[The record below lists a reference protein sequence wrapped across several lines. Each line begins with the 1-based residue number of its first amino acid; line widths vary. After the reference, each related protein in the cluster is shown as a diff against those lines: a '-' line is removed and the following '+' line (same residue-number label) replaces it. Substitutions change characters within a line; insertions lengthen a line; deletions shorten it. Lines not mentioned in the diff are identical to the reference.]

1 MKRSFA
7 GSWDCTRNL
16 CRSVSQFVNLAGLR
30 EDETWTG
37 PWAVHARRE
46 LFSRQSWTKTGE
58 LRISGVL
65 MRCICKM
72 CTLYVQSAYYYIKTQ
87 QAKGNVEMTDEQRNV
102 YIYIIIYMCKLYIYA
117 YEIYLYCKSKRAKR

>member
-1 MKRSFA
+1 MRLGLGLGQSMHVGSFSP
-7 GSWDCTRNL
+7 G
-16 CRSVSQFVNLAGLR
+16 
-30 EDETWTG
+30 
-37 PWAVHARRE
+37 
-46 LFSRQSWTKTGE
+46 QSWTKTGE

-102 YIYIIIYMCKLYIYA
+102 YI
-117 YEIYLYCKSKRAKR
+117 